1 MINTPPQIRMKGI
14 RDGLLISL
22 SNAQFPRLLEQLAG
36 ELAPKQDFLRGSRVV
51 LEIGDQELDQAELE
65 QLQAFLAGRGMVL
78 WAVLAESPLTKNASR
93 NLGLA
98 TRLPGSNTNLEG
110 QLRDEPP
117 PAPPPPPAPSP
128 TNALFLKETIRSGR
142 SIYHEDYVI
151 IMGDVNA
158 GAEIIAGKDVLVWG
172 RLRGLVH
179 AGAQG
184 DQTAQICA
192 LELSP
197 TQLRIAD
204 KIAMPPK
211 DNRHRATNPEV
222 ALIRNGQIVAE
233 PWRLKD

>member
-1 MINTPPQIRMKGI
+1 MINTPPQIRIKGI

-22 SNAQFPRLLEQLAG
+22 SNAHFPRLLDQLAD
-36 ELAPKQDFLRGSRVV
+36 ELAPKQDFFRGSRVV
-51 LEIGDQELDQAELE
+51 LEIGDQELGQSELE
-65 QLQAFLAGRGMVL
+65 QLQTFLAGKGMVL
-78 WAVLAESPLTKNASR
+78 WAVLSESPLTRSATR

-98 TRLPGSNTNLEG
+98 TRLPGSNTDLEG
-110 QLRDEPP
+110 QIREEPSPSPTPTP
-117 PAPPPPPAPSP
+117 PAAP

-142 SIYHEDYVI
+142 SIYHEGYVI

-211 DNRHRATNPEV
+211 DNRHRATNPEI